1 MKGAMPPERIEER
14 IAGRRIKRRCREDNW
29 EKRRRIEGVSVVVV
43 VLVIGGGGGISIGED
58 FLKLKTVEKDR
69 MRVHVHRAEFRGQR
83 LRCRPQVPYLVLRGE
98 NESKNQRR
106 TKISESTS

>member
-43 VLVIGGGGGISIGED
+43 VLVI
-58 FLKLKTVEKDR
+58 
-69 MRVHVHRAEFRGQR
+69 
-83 LRCRPQVPYLVLRGE
+83 
-98 NESKNQRR
+98 
-106 TKISESTS
+106 